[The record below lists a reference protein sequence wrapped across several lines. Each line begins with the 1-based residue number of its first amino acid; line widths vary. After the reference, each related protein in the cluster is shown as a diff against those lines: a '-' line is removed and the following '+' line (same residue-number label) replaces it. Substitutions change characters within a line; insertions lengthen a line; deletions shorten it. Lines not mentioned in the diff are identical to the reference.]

1 MILITRPK
9 EQSKN
14 LETILGLKGYE
25 TYLDS
30 LNKIDI
36 KFDNIFLVGNNV
48 FKVSNLNKSVFKY
61 IDGKLISII
70 KYK

>member
-1 MILITRPK
+1 MVYFIEITD
-9 EQSKN
+9 S
-14 LETILGLKGYE
+14 I
-25 TYLDS
+25 YLDS

-36 KFDNIFLVGNNV
+36 KFDNIFFVGSNV

-70 KYK
+70 KYKWKK